1 VIKPLPSEDG
11 SVTATAFEI
20 VHRDEVLGKLTFY
33 DRMIFK
39 GHLVGLIRPLG
50 MKAFLDSQ
58 GVLLKDYGG
67 YVKAVTD
74 ALKAHV
80 QAVAAAAGAPY
91 RYLHQ
96 THTKAAGRSKED
108 LARQIAT
115 ERGMATGLVC
125 VLAAVEP
132 CSSFD
137 VGADVVA
144 GRLAVRR
151 RPRKCLHFYF
161 YLLHPT
167 LGLVHVRLQSWFPFT
182 VQIWVNGRQML
193 ARALDKAG
201 IGYRRY
207 ANTFL
212 HIDDWGRAQTIAEKL
227 GQRRWPRLLTSMVA
241 PLCPILATIARAGFG
256 RYYWVADQMEVATDV
271 AFTSQPA
278 LDRIMP
284 DLIAHATH
292 QFSCDD
298 VLMFPGRKPHP
309 ALAVEIGPDT
319 RRREQGWRVKHRLDR
334 NSIKMYDKASVLR
347 VETTINNPAQFRVL
361 RITNAQARW
370 CPMRK
375 GVANLPRYLQ
385 VGEAANHR
393 YLTALGDA
401 QPTHGGKHALA
412 RLCQPRVTKARR
424 HARFNPLSRG
434 DVALFRAVLAGE
446 HTITG
451 FRNRDITA
459 RLYPNPPTSHAEAKR
474 RCQRTSRLIDKLRGH
489 RLIAKVPHRRL
500 YRTTSHGHLVMTA
513 ALAIHDHDFPLAY
526 TTAQGP

>member
-167 LGLVHVRLQSWFPFT
+167 LGGQSPET
-182 VQIWVNGRQML
+182 VETSGMVILLFFRSWM
-193 ARALDKAG
+193 
-201 IGYRRY
+201 
-207 ANTFL
+207 
-212 HIDDWGRAQTIAEKL
+212 GRASVGA
-227 GQRRWPRLLTSMVA
+227 GPV
-241 PLCPILATIARAGFG
+241 PAR
-256 RYYWVADQMEVATDV
+256 V
-271 AFTSQPA
+271 
-278 LDRIMP
+278 
-284 DLIAHATH
+284 
-292 QFSCDD
+292 
-298 VLMFPGRKPHP
+298 
-309 ALAVEIGPDT
+309 
-319 RRREQGWRVKHRLDR
+319 
-334 NSIKMYDKASVLR
+334 
-347 VETTINNPAQFRVL
+347 
-361 RITNAQARW
+361 
-370 CPMRK
+370 
-375 GVANLPRYLQ
+375 
-385 VGEAANHR
+385 
-393 YLTALGDA
+393 
-401 QPTHGGKHALA
+401 
-412 RLCQPRVTKARR
+412 
-424 HARFNPLSRG
+424 
-434 DVALFRAVLAGE
+434 
-446 HTITG
+446 
-451 FRNRDITA
+451 
-459 RLYPNPPTSHAEAKR
+459 
-474 RCQRTSRLIDKLRGH
+474 
-489 RLIAKVPHRRL
+489 
-500 YRTTSHGHLVMTA
+500 
-513 ALAIHDHDFPLAY
+513 
-526 TTAQGP
+526 